1 VNTPPSLATHEGKHF
16 MSDRTKSTVTPPPTA
31 APPKPPTGS
40 DAERHLTFRHAFLV
54 HLPLDVADAMEE
66 MGRGLYQLV
75 LARSLGLPAG
85 SWTQARLRAAVADLR
100 FEAAHLAAIAEER
113 HASSLPLEDAL
124 LSERAAAWAVQA
136 EALATRI
143 ESALP

>member
-1 VNTPPSLATHEGKHF
+1 
-16 MSDRTKSTVTPPPTA
+16 MSDRPKSTVPHPPASPPPA
-31 APPKPPTGS
+31 GR
-40 DAERHLTFRHAFLV
+40 DWERHLTFRRAFLV
-54 HLPLDVADAMEE
+54 HLPPDVADAMEE

-75 LARSLGLPAG
+75 LARQLDLPAG

-113 HASSLPLEDAL
+113 HASSLPREDAHL
-124 LSERAAAWAVQA
+124 CERAEAWATQA

-143 ESALP
+143 KRALP